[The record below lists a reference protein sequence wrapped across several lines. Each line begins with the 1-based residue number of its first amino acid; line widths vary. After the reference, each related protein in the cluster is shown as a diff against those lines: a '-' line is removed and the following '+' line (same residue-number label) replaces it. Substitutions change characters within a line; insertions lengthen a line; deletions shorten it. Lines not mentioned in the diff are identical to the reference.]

1 MDDNIRQ
8 EEYYE
13 KLRAILRVAD
23 IGGID
28 GQDRDA
34 LIWVARDYLEKLG
47 EVMGIVGKK

>member
-1 MDDNIRQ
+1 MENIRK

-13 KLRAILRVAD
+13 KLRVILKVAD
-23 IGGID
+23 IGGVD
-28 GQDRDA
+28 EHDRDA